1 MKAEA
6 EPIRAISHIQK
17 TAPAPPI
24 AIAEATPAKLP
35 VPTLDA
41 VPIQNAWNE
50 ETCPLLF
57 SFESSWY
64 SAVSKVMTRHT
75 KTD

>member
-57 SFESSWY
+57 YFELVPSPSNLNI
-64 SAVSKVMTRHT
+64 SLKLVN
-75 KTD
+75 